1 MSTASPAYPIA
12 TQLLVGK
19 HLTLA
24 PHIALDR
31 HSLAIAK
38 IGTGLDH
45 LAGEMALAL
54 SDDRLE
60 EEEFSRGVVFT
71 DRRVFARVDNKTI
84 DVPYPAIQDVR
95 ARSGM
100 LQDDLDIT
108 AYNRVFTLAGIPAM
122 QPTAAFLQA
131 LTRFPPG
138 YRVPPPRPLSY
149 PTPDDPTGGAA
160 ARHDIWSRDVRVLPL
175 LGMAI
180 EGHRQGRISAEIGAD
195 LVTRAMLFDR
205 TLAYGRGAREG
216 WWTSALGGPDLAY
229 AFSRMIGETTGS
241 WQENQARCFEFRIR
255 PRGPNVGAAV
265 STAVGLLALGV
276 LGVGWVSTPG
286 RALPAVR
293 VKIVAGT
300 GSCGFALCDEKG
312 APLSQEWAPLVKALF
327 EGLSRIEG
335 RMLIQR
341 AAFGWD
347 MPPER
352 LDEIP
357 VEALFRG
364 VAERIGEI
372 DIGIFFPKQQGK

>member
-1 MSTASPAYPIA
+1 MSTQSPAYPIA
-12 TQLLVGK
+12 TQLLVGE

-24 PHIALDR
+24 PRIPIER
-31 HSLAIAK
+31 HALAIAT

-45 LAGEMALAL
+45 LVGEMALAL
-54 SDDRLE
+54 SDDRAE
-60 EEEFSRGVVFT
+60 DERFTRGVVIT
-71 DRRVFARVDNKTI
+71 DRRVFMRSAEKII
-84 DVPYPAIQDVR
+84 DIPYPAIQDVR

-100 LQDDLDIT
+100 IRDDLDIS
-108 AYNRVFTLAGIPAM
+108 AWNRMYTLADIPAM

-131 LTRFPPG
+131 LLRIHPG

-149 PTPDDPTGGAA
+149 PSPEDPTGGAA

-205 TLAYGRGAREG
+205 TLAHGRGAHEG
-216 WWTSALGGPDLAY
+216 WWTSPLGGPDLVY
-229 AFSRMIGETTGS
+229 AFSRMIGDVSGS
-241 WQENQARCFEFRIR
+241 WQENQARCFELKPR

-265 STAVGLLALGV
+265 GTAVGLLALGV
-276 LGVGWVSTPG
+276 LGVGWVTTPG
-286 RALPAVR
+286 RSLPAVR
-293 VKIVAGT
+293 LKIVPGT

-312 APLSQEWAPLVKALF
+312 APLSQEWPGLVHALF
-327 EGLSRIEG
+327 EALPRIEG

-347 MPPER
+347 VPPEK
-352 LDEIP
+352 LEEMP
-357 VEALFRG
+357 LETLFLA

-372 DIGIFFPKQQGK
+372 DIGIYFPKAAGK